1 MGEIQHLLE
10 AALSLWS
17 IVVQL
22 GIVCVLTVLFI
33 AAWIATRRK
42 VLLTWLMAW
51 VFDTTALAIVL
62 VISLL
67 GEKLTMTVMFSLY
80 VAYSTSKVLFGL
92 LLALGLFRYRRVPL
106 SMGSSLPGWI
116 AVVAGAWAL
125 GAGVMCRDLVQVQTV
140 TYGAVAMALILSGV
154 LAVRQEDLRGGRIA
168 GFVFFVHGMLFV
180 HHFVVLTP
188 AFLDMPV
195 PAYMSRISFVDAVS
209 EFLVGLGCILAL
221 GLRSVDEAEDA
232 NLRLEASERALR
244 DLVDADPLTGLFNRR
259 RLRPFVEAVTEGG
272 LVLFIDV
279 DQFKAINDSWGHA
292 TGDACLRRV
301 ADVLRQVVR
310 TSDGLFRMGGDE
322 FLVVAPGLG
331 LEDARRRVQL
341 LRATLA
347 RPDDRGVALS
357 VSIGMAPFDDE
368 TRLDQA
374 MAAADAAMYRDKGS
388 LG

>member
-1 MGEIQHLLE
+1 
-10 AALSLWS
+10 
-17 IVVQL
+17 
-22 GIVCVLTVLFI
+22 
-33 AAWIATRRK
+33 
-42 VLLTWLMAW
+42 
-51 VFDTTALAIVL
+51 
-62 VISLL
+62 
-67 GEKLTMTVMFSLY
+67 
-80 VAYSTSKVLFGL
+80 
-92 LLALGLFRYRRVPL
+92 
-106 SMGSSLPGWI
+106 
-116 AVVAGAWAL
+116 
-125 GAGVMCRDLVQVQTV
+125 
-140 TYGAVAMALILSGV
+140 MALILSGV

-221 GLRSVDEAEDA
+221 GLRSVDEAEGA

-341 LRATLA
+341 LRETLA